1 MNINRNAPLW
11 IRIPSYF
18 FAFMGVVSIGTIA
31 CLVVYPQARPNISI
45 SFVSN
50 SVRYIDYPI
59 TFLGIAAMFILAGI
73 VGFSILFRWKP
84 AFDIGAAYCAT
95 ALLFLGT
102 ITAMGIGVVNDTF
115 STYIALILVFGG
127 LGIYFLKRRDQWM
140 NC

>member
-1 MNINRNAPLW
+1 MNINRKAPLW

-18 FAFMGVVSIGTIA
+18 FAFMGVVSIATIA
-31 CLVVYPQARPNISI
+31 CLVVNPQARPNISI

-50 SVRYIDYPI
+50 SVSYTDYPI
-59 TFLGIAAMFILAGI
+59 TFLGIAAMFIFAGI
-73 VGFSILFRWKP
+73 VAFSILFRWKP

-115 STYIALILVFGG
+115 STYVALTLVFGG
-127 LGIYFLKRRDQWM
+127 LGTYFLKRRDQWM